1 MQLPS
6 DHVRSRLS
14 QLRGRR
20 EDGWVVVIAVVVMTL
35 MLGLGLA
42 VAKVVDNQARLS
54 GTERVRESAF
64 NLAEGLLTAEAK
76 LLQRSWPSKP
86 MCTGNAQGCALP
98 TAAVNA
104 SGANACTNTNAATY
118 PNQCPNP
125 NEVRDAFRNVD
136 TNASFS
142 WSVQVRDDRTCAGFP
157 NPIYFRGAGA
167 NDCAAGNPG
176 GVDATNTGCVNDS
189 NAAFLCNYDFNGASP
204 NRRLWVRIDATV
216 NGKTRSIVALLQ
228 LEKLGIPFPAN
239 AVTAGSVNFA
249 NAGNKRIVDTTGGNI
264 VARCTSPGATTM
276 VGNLFNNNLSFLI
289 DSTNVNNY
297 TPSARYVLG
306 SPPTAETVTIAS
318 RVPDPLGSG
327 KVRITLTAP
336 ATQPHS
342 PGERFLLAPGE
353 SGNTCEQWIHDQ
365 QVTPQF
371 NYVENPNYQNGLSA
385 AQLSLIEEGGA
396 TIYPAGTCPPATT
409 AGWTGQ
415 IVILQAPQGSGNN
428 KGCTMS
434 APGNTAFN
442 SPSAP
447 GFVIVVDQAGGASAG
462 PALTIPN
469 NTTYYGVVYVVNQQG
484 AGVNDPAPLSIG
496 SNAQICGGVA
506 VDGAG
511 QVFIGQANQG
521 SSAIFCNGHQTGASI
536 IFDPNAFNAFSAAGA
551 AGLVQ
556 NTWRELTATQ

>member
-1 MQLPS
+1 MQFPS
-6 DHVRSRLS
+6 HHMKSRLS
-14 QLRGRR
+14 QLRSRR
-20 EDGWVVVIAVVVMTL
+20 EDGWVIVIAVVVMTL

-42 VAKVVDNQARLS
+42 VAKLVDNQAKLS
-54 GTERVRESAF
+54 GTERVRESSF
-64 NLAEGLLTAEAK
+64 NMAEGLLTAEAK

-86 MCTGNAQGCALP
+86 MCAGNSTGCALP

-104 SGANACTNTNAATY
+104 AGANACTNLNAATY

-125 NEVRDAFRNVD
+125 TEVRDAFRNVD

-142 WSVQVRDDRTCAGFP
+142 WSIQVRDDRFCAGLP
-157 NPIYFRGAGA
+157 NPIYFRGTAAA
-167 NDCAAGNPG
+167 NCNAGNPG
-176 GVDATNTGCVNDS
+176 GVDVTDTGCVNDS
-189 NAAFLCNYDFNGASP
+189 NAAFLCNYDANSGTP

-216 NGKTRSIVALLQ
+216 NGKTRSLVALLQ

-239 AVTAGSVNFA
+239 AVTAGSVNFS
-249 NAGNKRIVDTTGGNI
+249 NAGNKVIVDTTGGNI

-276 VGNLFNNNLSFLI
+276 VGNLLNNNLSFLI

-297 TPSARYVLG
+297 TVGAKYVLG
-306 SPPTAETVTIAS
+306 SGTTAETVTIAS
-318 RVPDPLGSG
+318 RIIDPLGSG
-327 KVRITLTAP
+327 KVRITLTAA
-336 ATQPHS
+336 ATQPHVA
-342 PGERFLLAPGE
+342 GERFLLAPGQN
-353 SGNTCEQWIHDQ
+353 GNTCEQWIHGV

-371 NYVENPNYQNGLSA
+371 NYVENPNYSNGLSA

-396 TIYPAGTCPPATT
+396 TVYPAGTCPPTST

-428 KGCTMS
+428 TGCTMS
-434 APGNTAFN
+434 ASGNTAFN
-442 SPSAP
+442 SASAP
-447 GFVIVVDQAGGASAG
+447 GFVIVVDQAGGAGAG

-484 AGVNDPAPLSIG
+484 AGPNDPAPLSIG

-521 SSAIFCNGHQTGASI
+521 NSAIFCNGHQTGASI

-556 NTWRELTATQ
+556 NTWRELVANQ

>member
-1 MQLPS
+1 MQRAS
-6 DHVRSRLS
+6 DRMKSRFAQVRTRD
-14 QLRGRR
+14 
-20 EDGWVVVIAVVVMTL
+20 EAGWVVIVAVVVMTL

-42 VAKVVDNQARLS
+42 VAKVVDNQAKLS
-54 GTERVRESAF
+54 GTERIRESSF
-64 NLAEGLLTAEAK
+64 NMAEGLLTAEAK

-104 SGANACTNTNAATY
+104 AGANACTNTNAATY

-125 NEVRDAFRNVD
+125 NEVRAAFRNVD

-142 WSVQVRDDRTCAGFP
+142 WSIQVRDDRSCAGLP
-157 NPIYFRGAGA
+157 NPIYFKGTGAA
-167 NDCAAGNPG
+167 NCGAGNPG
-176 GVDATNTGCVNDS
+176 GVDATNTGCVNDA
-189 NAAFLCNYDFNGASP
+189 NGAFLCNYDNNGGSP

-239 AVTAGSVNFA
+239 AVTAGSVNFS
-249 NAGNKRIVDTTGGNI
+249 NAGNKVIVDTTGSNI
-264 VARCTSPGATTM
+264 VARCNAPGATTIS
-276 VGNLFNNNLSFLI
+276 GNLFNNNLSFLV

-297 TPSARYVLG
+297 TVGAKYVLG
-306 SPPTAETVTIAS
+306 SGGTAETVTIAS
-318 RVPDPLGSG
+318 RVIDIASG
-327 KVRITLTAP
+327 KVRINLTVP
-336 ATQPHS
+336 GATQPHS
-342 PGERFLLAPGE
+342 SGERFLLAPGE
-353 SGNTCEQWIHDQ
+353 NGNTCEQWIHGV

-371 NYVENPNYQNGLSA
+371 NYVENPSYPAGLSA
-385 AQLSLIEEGGA
+385 AELSLIEEGGA
-396 TIYPAGTCPPATT
+396 TIYPAGTCPPDTV

-415 IVILQAPQGSGNN
+415 IVIMQAPAGSGNN
-428 KGCTMS
+428 KGCTMATS
-434 APGNTAFN
+434 GNVAIN

-462 PALTIPN
+462 PALTMPN

-484 AGVNDPAPLSIG
+484 AGPNDPAPLSIG

-506 VDGAG
+506 VDGNG
-511 QVFIGQANQG
+511 QVAIGQANNG
-521 SSAIFCNGHQTGASI
+521 NSAIFCNNHQTGASI

-556 NTWRELTATQ
+556 NTWRELAGNQ